1 MSRTQT
7 ETEQEI
13 TTLRLKLRL
22 KEQHLKREELPAEI
36 LEERLKEIEAINEK
50 MVLLNGI
57 MGDLSGLVS
66 EQGPSIQQIA
76 DNTKNTK
83 NNTKSALS
91 QLKKAD
97 KYQEGTSWC
106 SIV

>member
-36 LEERLKEIEAINEK
+36 LEERLKEIEAINER
-50 MVLLNGI
+50 MVLLSGI

-83 NNTKSALS
+83 NNIFK
-91 QLKKAD
+91 
-97 KYQEGTSWC
+97 
-106 SIV
+106 